1 MTENDLHSKLE
12 ELKKELM
19 GHGLWKKT
27 SPDWVNEFKEE
38 NKWEQVNFLEWLQFV
53 YMPNRCMRT
62 AEFPFKSHDNYI
74 ALQVKKFAGEEMMDK
89 KIMALLIEIDA
100 I

>member
-12 ELKKELM
+12 ELKNELM
-19 GHGLWKKT
+19 VHGLWKKT
-27 SPDWVNEFKEE
+27 SPDWVNEFMEYKCG
-38 NKWEQVNFLEWLQFV
+38 QVNFLDWLQFV
-53 YMPNRCMRT
+53 YIPNRSMQ
-62 AEFPFKSHDNYI
+62 AIEFPFKSHDNYI
-74 ALQVKKFAGEEMMDK
+74 ALQVKKFAGEEMMNK

>member
-12 ELKKELM
+12 ELKNELM
-19 GHGLWKKT
+19 VHGLWKKT
-27 SPDWVNEFKEE
+27 SPDWVNEFKEY
-38 NKWEQVNFLEWLQFV
+38 KCGQVKFLDWLQLV
-53 YMPNRCMRT
+53 YIPNRSMQ
-62 AEFPFKSHDNYI
+62 AIEFPFKSHDNYI

>member
-12 ELKKELM
+12 ELKNELM
-19 GHGLWKKT
+19 VHGLWKKT

-38 NKWEQVNFLEWLQFV
+38 NKWEQVNFLDWLQFV
-53 YMPNRCMRT
+53 YIPNRSMQ
-62 AEFPFKSHDNYI
+62 AIEFPFKSHDNYI